1 MNVAMNRQRWLL
13 ALWLCGMT
21 SIMTLP
27 WSDLQGHAHWSRVSW
42 VPFVAPVD
50 NVRDVVLNVAVFVPF
65 GFLLSDEQSVNR
77 RLGMLGILAAAS
89 LLSGIGEFCQ
99 VYSPSRFP
107 SATDVV
113 SNTLGAA
120 GGAAL
125 YMLRRGAGR

>member
-1 MNVAMNRQRWLL
+1 MI
-13 ALWLCGMT
+13 

-27 WSDLQGHAHWSRVSW
+27 WSDFQGQALWGRISW
-42 VPFVAPVD
+42 VPFLAPVD
-50 NVRDVVLNVAVFVPF
+50 NLRDVVLNVAVFVPF
-65 GFLLSDEQSVNR
+65 GFLLSDRRSLNR
-77 RLGMLGILAAAS
+77 RLGLLGILGAAS

-125 YMLRRGAGR
+125 YMLRRGTGR